1 MPDNDRTAVGRI
13 VIKYVLD
20 AREKKLKI
28 SVMPRPELSL
38 ESCLN
43 IMALAESQF
52 SAKLKEEQAAKE
64 KEKPC
69 Q

>member
-1 MPDNDRTAVGRI
+1 MPGNDMSVVGRI

-43 IMALAESQF
+43 IMGVAASQI
-52 SAKLKEEQAAKE
+52 SAKLKEERAAQE
-64 KEKPC
+64 KEEPC